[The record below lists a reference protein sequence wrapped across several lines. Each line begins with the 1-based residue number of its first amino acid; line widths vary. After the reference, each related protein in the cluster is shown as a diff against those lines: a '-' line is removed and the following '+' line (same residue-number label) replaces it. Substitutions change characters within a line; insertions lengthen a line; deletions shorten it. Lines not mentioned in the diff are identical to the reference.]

1 MHEYIVLNYDYDY
14 LLENGD
20 VYSMI
25 TEGIGVCQAYT
36 GLYMLVLRQ
45 LGIEVSYSVSY
56 PMNHTWNLVNLDGN
70 WYHVDNTWDDPAVLG
85 WVYHFTFS
93 KATKSGLTPATTT
106 GRTITTVTTPP
117 MTATTGQT

>member
-1 MHEYIVLNYDYDY
+1 MDKEDIPGAITEVEDALDGIIQSIPNIDKLSQLEQALAVHEYIVLNYDYDY

-45 LGIEVSYSVSY
+45 
-56 PMNHTWNLVNLDGN
+56 
-70 WYHVDNTWDDPAVLG
+70 
-85 WVYHFTFS
+85 
-93 KATKSGLTPATTT
+93 
-106 GRTITTVTTPP
+106 
-117 MTATTGQT
+117 